1 MLTLEG
7 RYKARGLRVVSVTKD
22 GEDED
27 GKKEVAEKA
36 REEKMTYPC
45 FLDVDGTWSEKAE
58 MSAIPVFM
66 VLDRDGKTAYK
77 HTGKLSEGTESFEA
91 MKGAIEKALECKV
104 AN

>member
-91 MKGAIEKALECKV
+91 MKGAIEKALERKV